1 MVAIKAKHDADAM
14 WQVKAACSEIIE
26 SAFESI
32 WYKVRHIDRAH
43 ESLDLAVEN
52 AVHTFDASKSSFK
65 TYAINA
71 LNRECARIVS
81 RDTRL
86 SRSFCFE
93 DIDDLNLAEDH
104 DIIEDVEL
112 IVDVRDRIT
121 RLATCNPKKN
131 FIINAWREGCYK
143 VSDLAHRMSGLF
155 GGNPESNRKFIT
167 RFKNELKTALYGVI

>member
-71 LNRECARIVS
+71 LNRGVCT
-81 RDTRL
+81 D
-86 SRSFCFE
+86 C
-93 DIDDLNLAEDH
+93 
-104 DIIEDVEL
+104 IE
-112 IVDVRDRIT
+112 RYS
-121 RLATCNPKKN
+121 AKQK
-131 FIINAWREGCYK
+131 F
-143 VSDLAHRMSGLF
+143 LF
-155 GGNPESNRKFIT
+155 R
-167 RFKNELKTALYGVI
+167 RYR